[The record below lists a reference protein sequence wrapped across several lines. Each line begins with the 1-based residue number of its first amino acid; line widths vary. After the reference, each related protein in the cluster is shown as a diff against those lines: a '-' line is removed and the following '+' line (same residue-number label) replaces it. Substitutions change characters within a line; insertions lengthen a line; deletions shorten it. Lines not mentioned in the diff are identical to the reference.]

1 MSLAR
6 QSFGESQPGF
16 LFGRAAPD
24 IKSNPALYLL
34 SIVLLAAIYFA
45 AGKFGLSLASVHTN
59 VSPVWPPTGIALAA
73 VLILGYR
80 VWPGIF
86 LGALLTNLLTP
97 VPLATTFGIAIG
109 NTIEAVIAARVLMAV
124 GFRPSM
130 NRARDVFKFVAV
142 AAVCTAVSATIGNLS
157 LYLGG
162 ASSLANFSSLWLTWW
177 LGDLTGAVTVAP
189 LILTW
194 SLGTGHW
201 LPRLRYL
208 EATILILLLSVSGI
222 VTFGEPSPTP
232 VHYYPLSLLMIP
244 FLLWA
249 AFRLGRRGVTVAV
262 AVISAFAIWG
272 TSHGL
277 GPFVTSDPN
286 QSLMMLQLFIAFN
299 AVTFL
304 FLVTVI
310 EERQLSE
317 TKRREDQRRLQ
328 ANLSVTQILAE
339 SPKVGIALER
349 ILPTVGESLGLEF
362 GCVWMPA
369 SNGQELRSVAT
380 WQKTPRPEF
389 DAICCERTFEPGVG
403 LPGRV
408 WANLEPAWIHD
419 VGQDDNFPRM
429 PIAIKEGLRGGFAFP
444 ITFNEKFLGV
454 IEFFSAE
461 IRQPD
466 EHMLAMFAGIG
477 SQIGQFIERK
487 RAEAKVEAASLLP
500 QENPAPVLRVTN
512 EGIVAFANP
521 AAERVLGR
529 WGVAVGSAAPEHI
542 RKTVREVFTRGTR
555 EATELVIGDLTY
567 SIELAPITSADYVNL
582 YFTDITVRK
591 EMERSVAEIAR
602 QQSALYELADRVQNA
617 ASLPEIYQ
625 AGLDAILSAVRCD
638 RASILLLDEQN
649 VMRFVG
655 WRGLSDGYRQAVEG
669 HSPWPPEESKPQ
681 PVSISN
687 IETAELEPDLKQ
699 VILSEGIRAA
709 AFIPLVGNGKLI
721 GKFMTYYHQP
731 HAFSVSEINLAM
743 TLARQLATGI
753 EHKRAAEALRENE
766 SRLRLATNT
775 GNVGV
780 WDWDIVH
787 NRISWTDSLYEI
799 HGVGKEDFPG
809 TVEAFAALIHPEDQE
824 RVSKAIEESL
834 RGDVPYQLEMRTV
847 RPDGE
852 VVWIYTNAT
861 VLRDNGK
868 PVRMLGGSVDITGM
882 KQAEQALRDSEQRY
896 RSVIEALPA
905 AVYTT
910 DAAGRI
916 TMFNQAA
923 VDFSGRTPEVGSDS
937 WCVTWKLYHPDGT
950 PMPHAECP
958 MAMSLQTGD
967 PIRGYEAVAERPD
980 GTRVNFIPY
989 PTPLRDGQ
997 GNLVGAINMLV
1008 DITDRKK
1015 TEETLERSEREL
1027 TEFFE
1032 NATEAIHW
1040 VGPDGTILRANKA
1053 ELRMLGYSAE
1063 EYVGRNIAEF
1073 YVDQDQIQDILAR
1086 LSKGE
1091 TLEEYRAQVRSRH
1104 GKIRDVLINSS
1115 AYFENGELVHTR
1127 CFTRDITEQLQAEKA
1142 LRHLAAIVETTDD
1155 AVISKDVNGIITSW
1169 NPAAERLYGYRSEE
1183 VIGKP
1188 VSILIP
1194 NDRPDEEPRILARL
1208 RRGEAIDHYE
1218 TVRVAKDGRRLHV
1231 SLTVSP
1237 IHDATGQ
1244 LVGASKIAR
1253 DITEQ
1258 KRTQEEIA
1266 RLLAAERAA
1275 RQDAEVASRA
1285 KDEFLATLSHELRT
1299 PLTAMLGWLTI
1310 LRGHKLDKATAAH
1323 AIQTIERNAKAQA
1336 QLIEDLVDIS
1346 RIVGGKLNLEVVPTE
1361 LMPIVDA
1368 AIEVVRPAADAKE
1381 ITIDVNYDVTVGP
1394 VAGDASRLQ
1403 QIIWN
1408 LLSNAVKFTPKGGRV
1423 SLDFR
1428 RQNGFAELVISDTG
1442 IGISADFLPHVFERF
1457 RQAES
1462 TATRS
1467 HRGMGLGLAI
1477 VRHLIELHG
1486 GTVTAASDGE
1496 DRGSTFTIHLPLAP
1510 SKKRRASHQES
1521 QNTNGDNGHE
1531 LKGLRILLVEDE
1543 PDARELITMVLQG
1556 SGAQVE
1562 AVDTAKGAFESLSLS
1577 APDVLVSD
1585 IGLPLES
1592 GYDLIRKVRAMTSD
1606 TKKVPAIALTAFAT
1620 ENDRKLSLSA
1630 GFQAHLAKPVEP
1642 GDLLK
1647 AIMGV
1652 INGKH
1657 HWGQ

>member
-6 QSFGESQPGF
+6 QSFGESQPAS
-16 LFGRAAPD
+16 LFGRAASN
-24 IKSNPALYLL
+24 IKDNPVLYVL
-34 SIVLLAAIYFA
+34 SIVLLAAVYFA
-45 AGKFGLSLASVHTN
+45 AGKFGLSLASAHTN

-73 VLILGYR
+73 ILILGYR

-86 LGALLTNLLTP
+86 LGALMTNLLTP
-97 VPLATTFGIAIG
+97 VPMATTFGIAIG
-109 NTIEAVIAARVLMAV
+109 NTIEAVIAVRLLSAI
-124 GFRPSM
+124 GFRSSM
-130 NRARDVFKFVAV
+130 EGARDVFKFVIV
-142 AAVCTAVSATIGNLS
+142 SAVCTAIGATIGNLS

-162 ASSLANFSSLWLTWW
+162 ASTLVNFSSLWMTWW

-201 LPRLRYL
+201 LPKHRYL
-208 EATILILLLSVSGI
+208 EATVLILLLSVSAI
-222 VTFGEPSPTP
+222 VTFGEASPTP
-232 VHYYPLSLLMIP
+232 VLYYPLRLLMIP

-262 AVISAFAIWG
+262 VVTSAFAIWG
-272 TSHGL
+272 TAHGL

-286 QSLMMLQLFIAFN
+286 QSLMMLQLFIATN

-304 FLVTVI
+304 FLGTVV
-310 EERQLSE
+310 EEKRLAE
-317 TKRREDQRRLQ
+317 TRRSEDQRRLE
-328 ANLSVTQILAE
+328 ANLAVTQILAE

-369 SNGQELRSVAT
+369 SNGQELRSVAI
-380 WQKTPRPEF
+380 WQKTPKPQF
-389 DAICCERTFEPGVG
+389 DMISRERTFEPGVG

-408 WANLEPAWIHD
+408 WASREPAWIRD
-419 VGQDDNFPRM
+419 VAHDDNFPRM
-429 PIAIKEGLRGGFAFP
+429 PIAIAEGLHGAFAFP

-454 IEFFSAE
+454 MEFFSQE

-466 EHMLAMFAGIG
+466 EQLLAMFGGIG

-487 RAEAKVEAASLLP
+487 RAEAAVESASLLP
-500 QENPAPVLRVTN
+500 KENPSPVIRLTRS
-512 EGIVAFANP
+512 GDISYANP
-521 AAERVLGR
+521 AAQSLLGVWR
-529 WGVAVGSAAPEHI
+529 TAVGERAPEVI
-542 RKTVREVFTRGTR
+542 AEKAQEILTNGTR
-555 EATELVIGDLTY
+555 VA
-567 SIELAPITSADYVNL
+567 IELPVGERDYLVDFAPIVDADYVNL
-582 YFTDITVRK
+582 YFNDITDR
-591 EMERSVAEIAR
+591 RRAE
-602 QQSALYELADRVQNA
+602 N
-617 ASLPEIYQ
+617 
-625 AGLDAILSAVRCD
+625 
-638 RASILLLDEQN
+638 
-649 VMRFVG
+649 
-655 WRGLSDGYRQAVEG
+655 
-669 HSPWPPEESKPQ
+669 
-681 PVSISN
+681 
-687 IETAELEPDLKQ
+687 
-699 VILSEGIRAA
+699 
-709 AFIPLVGNGKLI
+709 
-721 GKFMTYYHQP
+721 
-731 HAFSVSEINLAM
+731 
-743 TLARQLATGI
+743 
-753 EHKRAAEALRENE
+753 ALRE
-766 SRLRLATNT
+766 
-775 GNVGV
+775 
-780 WDWDIVH
+780 
-787 NRISWTDSLYEI
+787 
-799 HGVGKEDFPG
+799 
-809 TVEAFAALIHPEDQE
+809 
-824 RVSKAIEESL
+824 
-834 RGDVPYQLEMRTV
+834 
-847 RPDGE
+847 
-852 VVWIYTNAT
+852 
-861 VLRDNGK
+861 
-868 PVRMLGGSVDITGM
+868 
-882 KQAEQALRDSEQRY
+882 SEQRY
-896 RSVIEALPA
+896 RAVIEALPA

-910 DAAGRI
+910 DALGRV

-923 VDFSGRTPEVGSDS
+923 VDFSGRTPEVGTDS

-989 PTPLRDGQ
+989 PTPLRDAQ

-1008 DITDRKK
+1008 DITERKK
-1015 TEETLERSEREL
+1015 TEETLQRSEREL
-1027 TEFFE
+1027 AEFFE

-1040 VGPDGTILRANKA
+1040 IGPDGTILRANKA
-1053 ELRMLGYSAE
+1053 ELRMVGYAAE
-1063 EYVGRNIAEF
+1063 EYIGRNIAEF
-1073 YVDQDQIQDILAR
+1073 HVDQNLVKDILAR
-1086 LSKGE
+1086 LLKGD
-1091 TLEEYRAQVRSRH
+1091 TLEEYRAQVRAKD
-1104 GKIRDVLINSS
+1104 GTIREVLINSS
-1115 AYFENGELVHTR
+1115 PYFENGEFVHTR

-1155 AVISKDVNGIITSW
+1155 AVISKDLNGIITSW
-1169 NPAAERLYGYRSEE
+1169 NPAAERLYGYKAAEM
-1183 VIGKP
+1183 IGKP
-1188 VSILIP
+1188 VATLVP
-1194 NDRPDEEPRILARL
+1194 PEWPDEEPKILARI
-1208 RRGEAIDHYE
+1208 RRGERIDHYE
-1218 TVRVAKDGRRLHV
+1218 TVRIAKDGRRVDV

-1237 IHDATGQ
+1237 IRDDSGKI
-1244 LVGASKIAR
+1244 VGASKIAR

-1258 KRTQEEIA
+1258 KRTQEQIA

-1275 RQDAEVASRA
+1275 RQDAEIASRT

-1310 LRGHKLDKATAAH
+1310 LRAHKLDKKTTEH
-1323 AIQTIERNAKAQA
+1323 AIDTIERNAKAQA

-1361 LMPIVDA
+1361 LMPILDA
-1368 AIEVVRPAADAKE
+1368 SIEVVRPAADAKE
-1381 ITIDVNYDVTVGP
+1381 ITIDVNYDARVGP

-1408 LLSNAVKFTPKGGRV
+1408 LLSNAVKFTPKGGKV
-1423 SLDFR
+1423 SIDFR

-1486 GTVTAASDGE
+1486 GIVTAASDGE
-1496 DRGSTFTIHLPLAP
+1496 NRGSTFTIHLPLAAIE
-1510 SKKRRASHQES
+1510 RRASREES
-1521 QNTNGDNGHE
+1521 QKTNGDNGHA

-1543 PDARELITMVLQG
+1543 PDARELIAMVLQS

-1606 TKKVPAIALTAFAT
+1606 TKKVPAIALTAFAA
-1620 ENDRKLSLSA
+1620 ENDRKLALSA
-1630 GFQAHLAKPVEP
+1630 GFQAHLPKPVEP
-1642 GDLLK
+1642 GDLLE
-1647 AIMGV
+1647 AIKGV

-1657 HWGQ
+1657 

>member
-6 QSFGESQPGF
+6 QSFGESQPAF

-24 IKSNPALYLL
+24 IKSNPVLYVL
-34 SIVLLAAIYFA
+34 SIVLLAAVYFA

-73 VLILGYR
+73 ILILGYR
-80 VWPGIF
+80 VWPGI
-86 LGALLTNLLTP
+86 LIGALLTNLLTP
-97 VPLATTFGIAIG
+97 VPIATTFGIAIG
-109 NTIEAVIAARVLMAV
+109 NTLEAVLAAWMLMAV
-124 GFRPSM
+124 GFRPAM
-130 NRARDVFKFVAV
+130 DRARDVFKFVAV
-142 AAVCTAVSATIGNLS
+142 AAVCTAISATIGNLS

-162 ASSLANFSSLWLTWW
+162 AASSASLGSFWLTWW

-194 SLGTGHW
+194 SFGTGHW
-201 LPRLRYL
+201 LPKHRYL
-208 EATILILLLSVSGI
+208 EATILVLLLSVSAI
-222 VTFGEPSPTP
+222 VTFGERSPTP
-232 VHYYPLSLLMIP
+232 VYFYPLSRLMIP

-262 AVISAFAIWG
+262 AITSAFAIWG

-277 GPFVTSDPN
+277 GPFVVINDAN
-286 QSLMMLQLFIAFN
+286 QSLMMLQLFIATN

-304 FLVTVI
+304 FLVTVV
-310 EERQLSE
+310 EEKQLAE
-317 TKRREDQRRLQ
+317 TKRREDQRRLE
-328 ANLSVTQILAE
+328 ANLAVTQILAE
-339 SPKVGIALER
+339 SPKIGIALER

-369 SNGQELRSVAT
+369 SNGEELRSVAS
-380 WQKTPRPEF
+380 WQKTPKPHF
-389 DAICCERTFEPGVG
+389 DGTCSDRTFASGVG

-408 WANLEPAWIHD
+408 WANREPAWIRD
-419 VGQDDNFPRM
+419 VAQDDNFPRGS
-429 PIAIKEGLRGGFAFP
+429 IAIEEGLHGAFAFP
-444 ITFNEKFLGV
+444 ITCNEKFVGV
-454 IEFFSAE
+454 IEFFSPE
-461 IRQPD
+461 IREPD
-466 EHMLAMFAGIG
+466 DQLLAMFAGIG

-500 QENPAPVLRVTN
+500 QENPAPVIRVTR

-521 AAERVLGR
+521 AAEGVLAV
-529 WGVAVGSAAPEHI
+529 WGVAVGNVAPEHI
-542 RKTVREVFTRGTR
+542 SNRVREAFTRGRR
-555 EATELVIGDLTY
+555 EATELAVGALTY

-582 YFTDITVRK
+582 YFTDITHMRN
-591 EMERSVAEIAR
+591 AE
-602 QQSALYELADRVQNA
+602 N
-617 ASLPEIYQ
+617 
-625 AGLDAILSAVRCD
+625 
-638 RASILLLDEQN
+638 
-649 VMRFVG
+649 
-655 WRGLSDGYRQAVEG
+655 
-669 HSPWPPEESKPQ
+669 
-681 PVSISN
+681 
-687 IETAELEPDLKQ
+687 
-699 VILSEGIRAA
+699 
-709 AFIPLVGNGKLI
+709 
-721 GKFMTYYHQP
+721 
-731 HAFSVSEINLAM
+731 
-743 TLARQLATGI
+743 
-753 EHKRAAEALRENE
+753 ALRE
-766 SRLRLATNT
+766 S
-775 GNVGV
+775 
-780 WDWDIVH
+780 
-787 NRISWTDSLYEI
+787 
-799 HGVGKEDFPG
+799 
-809 TVEAFAALIHPEDQE
+809 
-824 RVSKAIEESL
+824 EE
-834 RGDVPYQLEMRTV
+834 
-847 RPDGE
+847 
-852 VVWIYTNAT
+852 
-861 VLRDNGK
+861 
-868 PVRMLGGSVDITGM
+868 
-882 KQAEQALRDSEQRY
+882 RY
-896 RSVIEALPA
+896 RAVIEALPA

-910 DAAGRI
+910 DASGRV

-937 WCVTWKLYHPDGT
+937 WCVTWKLYHPDGK

-958 MAMSLQTGD
+958 MAMSLETGN
-967 PIRGYEAVAERPD
+967 PIRGYEAIAERPD
-980 GTRVNFIPY
+980 GTRANFIPY
-989 PTPLRDGQ
+989 PTPLRDAQ

-1015 TEETLERSEREL
+1015 TEETLLRSEREL

-1063 EYVGRNIAEF
+1063 EYVGRNITEF
-1073 YVDQDQIQDILAR
+1073 HVDQDLIQDILRR
-1086 LSKGE
+1086 LHAGE
-1091 TLEEYRAQVRSRH
+1091 TLEGCRAQMRCKDASV
-1104 GKIRDVLINSS
+1104 RDVLINSS
-1115 AYFENGELVHTR
+1115 VYFENGEFVHTR
-1127 CFTRDITEQLQAEKA
+1127 CFTRDITAQLQAEKA
-1142 LRHLAAIVETTDD
+1142 LRRLAAIVETTDD
-1155 AVISKDVNGIITSW
+1155 AVISKDLNGIITSW
-1169 NPAAERLYGYRSEE
+1169 NPAAERLYGYKTEE
-1183 VIGKP
+1183 VTGKP
-1188 VSILIP
+1188 IAVLIP
-1194 NDRPDEEPRILARL
+1194 PEWPDEEPKILARI
-1208 RRGEAIDHYE
+1208 RRGERIDHYE
-1218 TVRVAKDGRRLHV
+1218 TVRVAKDGRRIDV

-1237 IHDATGQ
+1237 IHDATGRII
-1244 LVGASKIAR
+1244 GASKIAR

-1275 RQDAEVASRA
+1275 RQDAEVASRT

-1310 LRGHKLDKATAAH
+1310 LRGHRLDKKTTEH
-1323 AIQTIERNAKAQA
+1323 AIDTIERNAKAQA

-1368 AIEVVRPAADAKE
+1368 SIEVVRPAADAKE
-1381 ITIDVNYDVTVGP
+1381 ITIHVDYDATVGP

-1408 LLSNAVKFTPKGGRV
+1408 LLSNAVKFTPKGGEV
-1423 SLDFR
+1423 SINFR
-1428 RQNGFAELVISDTG
+1428 RENGFAELVISDTG

-1496 DRGSTFTIHLPLAP
+1496 NRGSTFTIHLPLAAIE
-1510 SKKRRASHQES
+1510 KGRASRKES
-1521 QNTNGDNGHE
+1521 QKTNGDNGHE

-1543 PDARELITMVLQG
+1543 PDARELIAMVLQS

-1647 AIMGV
+1647 AIKGV

-1657 HWGQ
+1657 HSGQ

>member
-1 MSLAR
+1 MSTAR
-6 QSFGESQPGF
+6 QFFGDSQPAF
-16 LFGRAAPD
+16 FRRAAPD
-24 IKSNPALYLL
+24 IRSNPALYVL
-34 SIVLLAAIYFA
+34 SIVLLAAVYFA

-73 VLILGYR
+73 ILILGYR

-97 VPLATTFGIAIG
+97 IPMASAFGIAIG
-109 NTIEAVIAARVLMAV
+109 NTLETLIAARVLMAV
-124 GFRPSM
+124 GFRPAM
-130 NRARDVFKFVAV
+130 DRARDVFKFVVV
-142 AAVCTAVSATIGNLS
+142 AAVCSTISATIGNIS

-162 ASSLANFSSLWLTWW
+162 AATSANFGSLWMTWW

-201 LPRLRYL
+201 LPKLRYL
-208 EATILILLLSVSGI
+208 EATILVLLLSVSAI
-222 VTFGEPSPTP
+222 VTFGEKAPTP
-232 VHYYPLSLLMIP
+232 VHYYPLSRLMIP

-262 AVISAFAIWG
+262 IVTSAFAIWG

-277 GPFVTSDPN
+277 GPFVTPSDPN
-286 QSLMMLQLFIAFN
+286 QSLMLLQLFIATN

-304 FLVTVI
+304 FLVTVV
-310 EERQLSE
+310 EEKRLAE
-317 TKRREDQRRLQ
+317 TKRGEDQRRLE
-328 ANLSVTQILAE
+328 ANLAVTQILAE

-349 ILPTVGESLGLEF
+349 IMPTVGESLGLEF

-369 SNGQELRSVAT
+369 SNGEELRSVAT
-380 WQKTPRPEF
+380 WQKTPKPQF
-389 DAICCERTFEPGVG
+389 DAVCCERTFELGVG

-408 WANLEPAWIHD
+408 WANREPAWICD
-419 VGQDDNFPRM
+419 VALDENFPRM
-429 PIAIKEGLRGGFAFP
+429 PIAIAEGLHGAFAFP

-454 IEFFSAE
+454 MEFFSSE

-466 EHMLAMFAGIG
+466 EQLLAMFAGIG

-500 QENPAPVLRVTN
+500 QENPAPVIRVTA
-512 EGIVAFANP
+512 EGVVAFANP
-521 AAERVLGR
+521 AAEVLLDV
-529 WGVAVGSAAPEHI
+529 WGVAVGNAAPEHI
-542 RKTVREVFTRGTR
+542 SNKVREVFTRGTR
-555 EATELVIGDLTY
+555 EATELAVGDLTY

-582 YFTDITVRK
+582 YFTDIT
-591 EMERSVAEIAR
+591 ER
-602 QQSALYELADRVQNA
+602 
-617 ASLPEIYQ
+617 
-625 AGLDAILSAVRCD
+625 
-638 RASILLLDEQN
+638 
-649 VMRFVG
+649 
-655 WRGLSDGYRQAVEG
+655 
-669 HSPWPPEESKPQ
+669 
-681 PVSISN
+681 
-687 IETAELEPDLKQ
+687 
-699 VILSEGIRAA
+699 
-709 AFIPLVGNGKLI
+709 
-721 GKFMTYYHQP
+721 
-731 HAFSVSEINLAM
+731 
-743 TLARQLATGI
+743 
-753 EHKRAAEALRENE
+753 KRAEHSLAE
-766 SRLRLATNT
+766 
-775 GNVGV
+775 
-780 WDWDIVH
+780 
-787 NRISWTDSLYEI
+787 
-799 HGVGKEDFPG
+799 
-809 TVEAFAALIHPEDQE
+809 
-824 RVSKAIEESL
+824 
-834 RGDVPYQLEMRTV
+834 
-847 RPDGE
+847 
-852 VVWIYTNAT
+852 
-861 VLRDNGK
+861 
-868 PVRMLGGSVDITGM
+868 
-882 KQAEQALRDSEQRY
+882 SEQRY

-910 DAAGRI
+910 DAAGRL

-923 VDFSGRTPEVGSDS
+923 VDFSGRKPEVGSDS

-1008 DITDRKK
+1008 DITERKK
-1015 TEETLERSEREL
+1015 TEETLQRSEREL

-1063 EYVGRNIAEF
+1063 EYIGRNIAEF
-1073 YVDQDQIQDILAR
+1073 HVDQDLVQDILAR
-1086 LSKGE
+1086 LFKGE
-1091 TLEEYRAQVRSRH
+1091 TLEEYRAQVRSKD
-1104 GKIRDVLINSS
+1104 GTIRDVVINSS
-1115 AYFENGELVHTR
+1115 AYFEGGEFVHTR

-1155 AVISKDVNGIITSW
+1155 AVISKDLNGIITSW
-1169 NPAAERLYGYRSEE
+1169 NPAAERLYGYKAEE
-1183 VIGKP
+1183 VVGKP
-1188 VSILIP
+1188 VAILIP
-1194 NDRPDEEPRILARL
+1194 PEWPNEEPKILARI
-1208 RRGEAIDHYE
+1208 RRGERIDHYE
-1218 TVRVAKDGRRLHV
+1218 TIRVAKDARRLDV

-1237 IHDATGQ
+1237 IYDATGKI
-1244 LVGASKIAR
+1244 VGASKIAR

-1266 RLLAAERAA
+1266 RLLVAERAA
-1275 RQDAEVASRA
+1275 RQDAEVASRT

-1310 LRGHKLDKATAAH
+1310 LRGHKLDKTTTEH
-1323 AIQTIERNAKAQA
+1323 AIDTIERNAKAQA

-1361 LMPIVDA
+1361 LMPVVDA

-1381 ITIDVNYDVTVGP
+1381 ITIDVNYDATVGP

-1408 LLSNAVKFTPKGGRV
+1408 LMSNAVKFTPKGGKV
-1423 SLDFR
+1423 SVNFR

-1496 DRGSTFTIHLPLAP
+1496 NRGSTFTIHLPLA
-1510 SKKRRASHQES
+1510 SVEKRSASREES
-1521 QNTNGDNGHE
+1521 QKTNGDQGDE

-1543 PDARELITMVLQG
+1543 PDARELIAMVLQS

-1562 AVDTAKGAFESLSLS
+1562 AVDTAQGAFESLSTA

-1592 GYDLIRKVRAMTSD
+1592 GYDLIRKVRAMASD
-1606 TKKVPAIALTAFAT
+1606 TKKLPAIALTAFAA
-1620 ENDRKLSLSA
+1620 ENDRKLALSA
-1630 GFQAHLAKPVEP
+1630 GFQVHLAKPVEP
-1642 GDLLK
+1642 GDLLNAIK
-1647 AIMGV
+1647 AV
-1652 INGKH
+1652 TNGNHK
-1657 HWGQ
+1657 

>member
-6 QSFGESQPGF
+6 QPFGESQPAS
-16 LFGRAAPD
+16 LFRRAGSD
-24 IKSNPALYLL
+24 IKSNPVLYVL
-34 SIVLLAAIYFA
+34 SIVLLAAVYFA
-45 AGKFGLSLASVHTN
+45 AAKFGLSLASVHTN

-73 VLILGYR
+73 ILILGYR

-97 VPLATTFGIAIG
+97 IPMVTAFGIAIG
-109 NTIEAVIAARVLMAV
+109 NTLETVIAARVLMAI
-124 GFRPSM
+124 GFRPAM
-130 NRARDVFKFVAV
+130 DRARDVFKFVVV
-142 AAVCTAVSATIGNLS
+142 AAVCTTISATIGNLS

-162 ASSLANFSSLWLTWW
+162 ASSLANFGSLWVTWW

-194 SLGTGHW
+194 SLGTGNW
-201 LPRLRYL
+201 LPKHRYL
-208 EATILILLLSVSGI
+208 EAALLILLLSISAI
-222 VTFGEPSPTP
+222 VTFGEKART
-232 VHYYPLSLLMIP
+232 VHFYPLTLLMIP

-272 TSHGL
+272 TSHEL

-299 AVTFL
+299 AVTSL
-304 FLVTVI
+304 FLVTVV
-310 EERQLSE
+310 EEKRLAE
-317 TKRREDQRRLQ
+317 TRRAEDQRRLE
-328 ANLSVTQILAE
+328 ANLAVTQILAE

-349 ILPTVGESLGLEF
+349 ILPTVGESLGWEF
-362 GCVWMPA
+362 GCVWFPA
-369 SNGQELRSVAT
+369 SDRTVLRSIAT
-380 WQKTPRPEF
+380 WQKTPKPQF
-389 DAICCERTFEPGVG
+389 DAVCCERTFEPGVG

-408 WANLEPAWIHD
+408 WAKREPAWICD
-419 VGQDDNFPRM
+419 VAHDDNFPRM
-429 PIAIKEGLRGGFAFP
+429 PIAIAEGLHGAFAFP
-444 ITFNEKFLGV
+444 ITFKENFFGV
-454 IEFFSAE
+454 IEFFSSE

-487 RAEAKVEAASLLP
+487 
-500 QENPAPVLRVTN
+500 
-512 EGIVAFANP
+512 G
-521 AAERVLGR
+521 
-529 WGVAVGSAAPEHI
+529 
-542 RKTVREVFTRGTR
+542 
-555 EATELVIGDLTY
+555 
-567 SIELAPITSADYVNL
+567 
-582 YFTDITVRK
+582 
-591 EMERSVAEIAR
+591 
-602 QQSALYELADRVQNA
+602 
-617 ASLPEIYQ
+617 
-625 AGLDAILSAVRCD
+625 
-638 RASILLLDEQN
+638 
-649 VMRFVG
+649 
-655 WRGLSDGYRQAVEG
+655 
-669 HSPWPPEESKPQ
+669 
-681 PVSISN
+681 
-687 IETAELEPDLKQ
+687 
-699 VILSEGIRAA
+699 
-709 AFIPLVGNGKLI
+709 
-721 GKFMTYYHQP
+721 
-731 HAFSVSEINLAM
+731 
-743 TLARQLATGI
+743 
-753 EHKRAAEALRENE
+753 AAEALRDNE
-766 SRLRLATNT
+766 SRLRLATTT

-780 WDWDIVH
+780 WDWDIEN
-787 NRISWTDSLYEI
+787 NRVSWTDSLYEI
-799 HGVGKEDFPG
+799 HGITKEDFPG
-809 TVEAFAALIHPEDQE
+809 TGEAFSNLIHPDDRE

-834 RGDVPYQLEMRTV
+834 HHDVPYQLELRTV
-847 RPDGE
+847 RPNGE
-852 VVWIYTNAT
+852 IVWLFTNAT
-861 VLRDNGK
+861 VIRENGM
-868 PVRMLGGSVDITGM
+868 PVRMLGGTVDISDI
-882 KQAEQALRDSEQRY
+882 KRAEQALRESEQRY
-896 RSVIEALPA
+896 RAVIEALPA

-910 DAAGRI
+910 DAAGRV

-923 VDFSGRTPEVGSDS
+923 VDFSGRMPEVGGDS
-937 WCVTWKLYHPDGT
+937 WCVTWKLYHPDGK

-958 MAMSLQTGD
+958 MAMALKSGEI
-967 PIRGYEAVAERPD
+967 IRGHEAIAERPD

-989 PTPLRDGQ
+989 PTPLHDAD
-997 GNLVGAINMLV
+997 GNLIGAINMLV

-1015 TEETLERSEREL
+1015 AEETLQRSEREL

-1073 YVDQDQIQDILAR
+1073 HVDLNLIHDILRR
-1086 LSKGE
+1086 LHAGE
-1091 TLEEYRAQVRSRH
+1091 TLENCRAQMRCKDGS
-1104 GKIRDVLINSS
+1104 IRDVLINSS
-1115 AYFENGELVHTR
+1115 VYFENGEFVHTR
-1127 CFTRDITEQLQAEKA
+1127 CFTRDITEQLRAEKA

-1155 AVISKDVNGIITSW
+1155 AVISKDLNGIITSW
-1169 NPAAERLYGYRSEE
+1169 NPAAERLYGYKTEE
-1183 VIGKP
+1183 VAGKP
-1188 VSILIP
+1188 IAILIP
-1194 NDRPDEEPRILARL
+1194 PEWPDEEHKILARL
-1208 RRGEAIDHYE
+1208 RRGERIDHYE
-1218 TVRVAKDGRRLHV
+1218 TVRVAKDGRRVDV

-1237 IHDATGQ
+1237 IHDATGKII
-1244 LVGASKIAR
+1244 GASKIAR

-1275 RQDAEVASRA
+1275 RQDAQVASRT
-1285 KDEFLATLSHELRT
+1285 KDEFIATLSHELRT

-1310 LRGHKLDKATAAH
+1310 LRGHKLDKKTTEH
-1323 AIQTIERNAKAQA
+1323 AIETIERNAKAQA

-1346 RIVGGKLNLEVVPTE
+1346 RIVGGKLNLEVMPTE
-1361 LMPIVDA
+1361 LMPVVDA

-1381 ITIDVNYDVTVGP
+1381 IAIEVNYDATVGP

-1423 SLDFR
+1423 SIDFR
-1428 RQNGFAELVISDTG
+1428 GQNGFAEVVVSDTG

-1486 GTVTAASDGE
+1486 GTVTAASNGE
-1496 DRGSTFTIHLPLAP
+1496 NRGSTFTIQLPLAP
-1510 SKKRRASHQES
+1510 VEKRRVTHVS
-1521 QNTNGDNGHE
+1521 QKTNSDNGHE

-1543 PDARELITMVLQG
+1543 PDARELIAMVLQS

-1562 AVDTAKGAFESLSLS
+1562 AVHTAQDAFESLSLF

-1592 GYDLIRKVRAMTSD
+1592 GYDLIRKVRAMASD

-1657 HWGQ
+1657 HSGQ

>member
-6 QSFGESQPGF
+6 QSFGESQPAS
-16 LFGRAAPD
+16 LFSRAASKT
-24 IKSNPALYLL
+24 KSNPGLYAL
-34 SIVLLAAIYFA
+34 SIVLLAAVYFA

-73 VLILGYR
+73 ILILGYR

-86 LGALLTNLLTP
+86 LGALLTNFLTP
-97 VPLATTFGIAIG
+97 VPMATTFGIAIG
-109 NTIEAVIAARVLMAV
+109 NTLETVIAARVLMAV

-130 NRARDVFKFVAV
+130 DRARDVFKFVAV
-142 AAVCTAVSATIGNLS
+142 ATACTTISATIGILS
-157 LYLGG
+157 LYFGG
-162 ASSLANFSSLWLTWW
+162 AATLANFGSLWMTWW

-194 SLGTGHW
+194 CLGTGHW
-201 LPRLRYL
+201 LPKNRYL
-208 EATILILLLSVSGI
+208 EATVLILVLSVSAI
-222 VTFGEPSPTP
+222 VTFGEKAPTP
-232 VHYYPLSLLMIP
+232 VYYYPLSLLMIP

-262 AVISAFAIWG
+262 AVTSAFAIWG

-277 GPFVTSDPN
+277 GPFVTSDSN
-286 QSLMMLQLFIAFN
+286 QSLVMLQLFIAFN

-304 FLVTVI
+304 FLGTVV
-310 EERQLSE
+310 EEKRLADA
-317 TKRREDQRRLQ
+317 KRREDQRRLE
-328 ANLSVTQILAE
+328 ANLAVTQILAE

-349 ILPTVGESLGLEF
+349 ILPTVGESLGWEF

-369 SNGQELRSVAT
+369 SNGQVLRSVAT
-380 WQKTPRPEF
+380 WQKTPKPQF
-389 DAICCERTFEPGVG
+389 DAISCERTFEPGVG

-408 WANLEPAWIHD
+408 WANREPAWIRD
-419 VGQDDNFPRM
+419 VAHDDNFPRM
-429 PIAIKEGLRGGFAFP
+429 PMAIEGGLHGAFAFP

-454 IEFFSAE
+454 MEFFSPE

-466 EHMLAMFAGIG
+466 APLLAMFAGIG

-500 QENPAPVLRVTN
+500 QENPAPVIRVTR
-512 EGIVAFANP
+512 EGVVAFANP
-521 AAERVLGR
+521 AAEAVLGV
-529 WGVAVGSAAPEHI
+529 WGIGVGNAAPEHI
-542 RKTVREVFTRGTR
+542 SNKVGEVFARGTR
-555 EATELVIGDLTY
+555 EATELAVGDLTY

-582 YFTDITVRK
+582 YFTDIT
-591 EMERSVAEIAR
+591 ER
-602 QQSALYELADRVQNA
+602 
-617 ASLPEIYQ
+617 
-625 AGLDAILSAVRCD
+625 
-638 RASILLLDEQN
+638 
-649 VMRFVG
+649 
-655 WRGLSDGYRQAVEG
+655 
-669 HSPWPPEESKPQ
+669 
-681 PVSISN
+681 
-687 IETAELEPDLKQ
+687 
-699 VILSEGIRAA
+699 
-709 AFIPLVGNGKLI
+709 
-721 GKFMTYYHQP
+721 
-731 HAFSVSEINLAM
+731 
-743 TLARQLATGI
+743 
-753 EHKRAAEALRENE
+753 KRAEQSLAE
-766 SRLRLATNT
+766 
-775 GNVGV
+775 
-780 WDWDIVH
+780 
-787 NRISWTDSLYEI
+787 
-799 HGVGKEDFPG
+799 
-809 TVEAFAALIHPEDQE
+809 
-824 RVSKAIEESL
+824 
-834 RGDVPYQLEMRTV
+834 
-847 RPDGE
+847 
-852 VVWIYTNAT
+852 
-861 VLRDNGK
+861 
-868 PVRMLGGSVDITGM
+868 
-882 KQAEQALRDSEQRY
+882 SEQRY

-910 DAAGRI
+910 DAQGRV

-923 VDFSGRTPEVGSDS
+923 VDFSGRVPEVGSDS

-967 PIRGYEAVAERPD
+967 PIRGYEAIAERPD
-980 GTRVNFIPY
+980 GTRSNFIPY

-1008 DITDRKK
+1008 DITERKK
-1015 TEETLERSEREL
+1015 TEETLLRSEREL

-1053 ELRMLGYSAE
+1053 ELRMLGYSAD

-1073 YVDQDQIQDILAR
+1073 HVDQDLVQDILAR

-1091 TLEEYRAQVRSRH
+1091 KLEEYRAQMRARNGTV
-1104 GKIRDVLINSS
+1104 RDVVINSS
-1115 AYFENGELVHTR
+1115 AYFETGEFVHTR

-1155 AVISKDVNGIITSW
+1155 AVISKDLNGIITSW
-1169 NPAAERLYGYRSEE
+1169 NPAAERLYGYKAAEM
-1183 VIGKP
+1183 IGKP
-1188 VSILIP
+1188 VANLVP
-1194 NDRPDEEPRILARL
+1194 PEWPDEEPKILARI
-1208 RRGEAIDHYE
+1208 RRGERIDHYE
-1218 TVRVAKDGRRLHV
+1218 TVRIAKDGRRVDV

-1237 IHDATGQ
+1237 IRDASGKII
-1244 LVGASKIAR
+1244 GASKIAR

-1275 RQDAEVASRA
+1275 RQDAEVASRT

-1310 LRGHKLDKATAAH
+1310 LRGHKLDKTTTEH
-1323 AIQTIERNAKAQA
+1323 AIETIERNAKAQA

-1381 ITIDVNYDVTVGP
+1381 ITIDVNYDARVGP

-1408 LLSNAVKFTPKGGRV
+1408 LLSNSVKFTPKGGKV
-1423 SLDFR
+1423 SIDFR

-1496 DRGSTFTIHLPLAP
+1496 NRGSTFTIHLPLAATE
-1510 SKKRRASHQES
+1510 KRRAAGATS

-1543 PDARELITMVLQG
+1543 PDARELIAMVLQS

-1562 AVDTAKGAFESLSLS
+1562 AVDTAQGAFESLSLA

-1592 GYDLIRKVRAMTSD
+1592 GYDLIRKVRAMASD
-1606 TKKVPAIALTAFAT
+1606 TKKIPAIALTAFAA
-1620 ENDRKLSLSA
+1620 ENDRKLALSA

-1647 AIMGV
+1647 AIKGV

-1657 HWGQ
+1657 

>member
-1 MSLAR
+1 MRLAR
-6 QSFGESQPGF
+6 HSFGESQPAS
-16 LFGRAAPD
+16 LLGRTAVK
-24 IKSNPALYLL
+24 INSNPALYIL
-34 SIVLLAAIYFA
+34 SIALLAAIYFA
-45 AGKFGLSLASVHTN
+45 AGKFGLSLASDHTN
-59 VSPVWPPTGIALAA
+59 VSPVWPPTGIALA
-73 VLILGYR
+73 VILILGYR
-80 VWPGIF
+80 IWPGIF
-86 LGALLTNLLTP
+86 IGALLTNLLTP
-97 VPLATTFGIAIG
+97 VPMATAFGIAVG
-109 NTIEAVIAARVLMAV
+109 NTIEAVIAARILSAV
-124 GFRPSM
+124 GFRPLMAS
-130 NRARDVFKFVAV
+130 ARDVFKFVV
-142 AAVCTAVSATIGNLS
+142 VVSVCTMIGATIGNLS

-162 ASSLANFSSLWLTWW
+162 ASSLANFGSLWMTWW

-201 LPRLRYL
+201 LPKHRYL
-208 EATILILLLSVSGI
+208 EATLLVLLLSVSAI
-222 VTFGEPSPTP
+222 VTFGEKAPTP
-232 VHYYPLSLLMIP
+232 VHYYPLSRLMIP

-262 AVISAFAIWG
+262 AVLSAFAIWG

-277 GPFVTSDPN
+277 GPFVGSNPN
-286 QSLMMLQLFIAFN
+286 ESLMMLQLFIASN

-304 FLVTVI
+304 FLVTVV
-310 EERQLSE
+310 EEKRLAE
-317 TKRREDQRRLQ
+317 TKRREDQRRLE
-328 ANLSVTQILAE
+328 ANLAVTQILAE
-339 SPKVGIALER
+339 SPKVGLALER
-349 ILPTVGESLGLEF
+349 ILPTVGESLGWEC

-369 SNGQELRSVAT
+369 SDGQVLRSVAT
-380 WQKTPRPEF
+380 WQKTPKPEF
-389 DAICCERTFEPGVG
+389 EEICRDRLFEPGVG

-408 WANLEPAWIHD
+408 WASGEPAWITD
-419 VGQDDNFPRM
+419 VASDENFPRVTAS
-429 PIAIKEGLRGGFAFP
+429 PEENLHGAFAFP

-454 IEFFSAE
+454 MEFFSRE

-466 EHMLAMFAGIG
+466 EQLLAMFAGIG

-500 QENPAPVLRVTN
+500 QENPAPVIRVTR
-512 EGIVAFANP
+512 EGIIAFANP
-521 AAERVLGR
+521 AAEHVLGG
-529 WGVAVGSAAPEHI
+529 WQVAVGNFAPEHI
-542 RKTVREVFTRGTR
+542 SSKVSEVFAHGSR
-555 EATELVIGDLTY
+555 EATELTVGDLTY
-567 SIELAPITSADYVNL
+567 SVELAPITSADYVNL
-582 YFTDITVRK
+582 YFTDITDRK

-602 QQSALYELADRVQNA
+602 QQSALYEFADRVQNA
-617 ASLPEIYQ
+617 LSLPEIYE

-638 RASILLLDEQN
+638 RASILLFDNQN

-669 HSPWPPEESKPQ
+669 HSPWQPDESSAQ

-687 IETAELEPDLKQ
+687 IETADLEPHLKQ
-699 VILSEGIRAA
+699 AVIAEGIKAA
-709 AFIPLVGNGKLI
+709 AFIPLVVNGKLV
-721 GKFMTYYHQP
+721 GKFMAYYNQP
-731 HAFSVSEINLAM
+731 HEFSPSEVSLSL

-753 EHKRAAEALRENE
+753 DHKRAAEALRDNE
-766 SRLRLATNT
+766 ARLRLATTT

-780 WDWDIVH
+780 WDWDIVT
-787 NRISWTDSLYEI
+787 NRISWTDSLYSI
-799 HGVGKEDFPG
+799 FGTSKEEFPA
-809 TVEAFAALIHPEDQE
+809 TIEAFNALVHPEDRE
-824 RVSKAIEESL
+824 RVSQAIENSL
-834 RGDVPYQLEMRTV
+834 RRDAPYQVEMRAV
-847 RPDGE
+847 RPDGK

-861 VLRDNGK
+861 VLREHGE
-868 PVRMLGGSVDITGM
+868 PVRMLGGSVDITGI
-882 KQAEQALRDSEQRY
+882 KHAEQALRDSEQRY

-910 DAAGRI
+910 DAQGRV

-937 WCVTWKLYHPDGT
+937 WCVTWKLFHPDGT

-958 MAMSLQTGD
+958 MAMSLETGE
-967 PIRGYEAVAERPD
+967 PIRGYEAIAERPD
-980 GTRVNFIPY
+980 GTRSNFIPY

-997 GNLVGAINMLV
+997 GNVVGAINMLV

-1032 NATEAIHW
+1032 NATEAIQW
-1040 VGPDGTILRANKA
+1040 VAPDGTILRANKA

-1073 YVDQDQIQDILAR
+1073 HVDQDLIQDILAR
-1086 LSKGE
+1086 LFKGE
-1091 TLEEYRAQVRSRH
+1091 TLEEFRAQLRSKD
-1104 GKIRDVLINSS
+1104 GTIRDVVINTSP
-1115 AYFENGELVHTR
+1115 YFEKGEFVHTR
-1127 CFTRDITEQLQAEKA
+1127 CFTRDITEQLRAEKA

-1155 AVISKDVNGIITSW
+1155 AVISKDLNGIITSW
-1169 NPAAERLYGYRSEE
+1169 NPAAERLYGYTAEE

-1188 VSILIP
+1188 VAMLIP
-1194 NDRPDEEPRILARL
+1194 PEWPDEEPQILARL
-1208 RRGEAIDHYE
+1208 RRGERLDHYE
-1218 TVRVAKDGRRLHV
+1218 TVRVAKDGRRLDV

-1237 IHDATGQ
+1237 IHDASGK
-1244 LVGASKIAR
+1244 VIGASKIAR
-1253 DITEQ
+1253 DITDQ

-1275 RQDAEVASRA
+1275 RQDAEIASRT

-1310 LRGHKLDKATAAH
+1310 LRAHKLDKKTSEH
-1323 AIQTIERNAKAQA
+1323 AIETIERNAKAQA

-1361 LMPIVDA
+1361 LMPVIDA
-1368 AIEVVRPAADAKE
+1368 SIEVVRPAADAKE
-1381 ITIDVNYDVTVGP
+1381 ITIDVNYDATVGP

-1408 LLSNAVKFTPKGGRV
+1408 LLSNAVKFTPNGGKV
-1423 SLDFR
+1423 SVDYR
-1428 RQNGFAELVISDTG
+1428 RRGSFAEVVVSDTG
-1442 IGISADFLPHVFERF
+1442 IGISPDFLPYVFERF

-1462 TATRS
+1462 SATRS

-1477 VRHLIELHG
+1477 VRHLVELHG
-1486 GTVTAASDGE
+1486 GTVTAESEGE
-1496 DRGSTFTIHLPLAP
+1496 NRGTTIKIHLPLAAIE
-1510 SKKRRASHQES
+1510 KRRPSTRGS
-1521 QNTNGDNGHE
+1521 RKTNGDESHA

-1543 PDARELITMVLQG
+1543 PDARELIAMVLQS
-1556 SGAQVE
+1556 SGAQVD
-1562 AVDTAKGAFESLSLS
+1562 AVDSAKGALESMSL
-1577 APDVLVSD
+1577 AVPDVLVSD

-1592 GYDLIRKVRAMTSD
+1592 GYDLIRQVRALASD

-1642 GDLLK
+1642 ADLLK
-1647 AIMGV
+1647 TIKGV

-1657 HWGQ
+1657 